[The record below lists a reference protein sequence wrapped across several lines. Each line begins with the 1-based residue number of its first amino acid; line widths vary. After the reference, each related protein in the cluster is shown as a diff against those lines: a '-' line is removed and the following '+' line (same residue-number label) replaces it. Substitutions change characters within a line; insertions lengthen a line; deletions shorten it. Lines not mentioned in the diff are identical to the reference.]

1 MRANHESVIKNRRTN
16 ESVSR
21 GTFGSL
27 FTMNLTYNMRFF
39 FVQVALV
46 TNTVISSHGFAR

>member
-39 FVQVALV
+39 VQVALV